1 MIFEYSLTRIA
12 ALCLILSLLN
22 ACSLSSIEDWPTEL
36 PDVDYFVA
44 AYEADPVNQQYQD
57 LNVYLYWVAAFYQG
71 NIAYPT
77 GWRDVEE
84 IILDQ
89 TGEHMDPE
97 FSSEL
102 YDLGIA
108 IGSEWA
114 KENLIRKI
122 DNRML
127 SMWASV
133 LQIALASDLHREAV
147 SQVSQDIEELFA
159 ERLKSK
165 DLVDARYEELLGLE
179 LFGSF

>member
-1 MIFEYSLTRIA
+1 MICGYNA
-12 ALCLILSLLN
+12 ARMLVLSSVLSILS
-22 ACSLSSIEDWPTEL
+22 ACSLSGVEEWPAEL
-36 PDVDYFVA
+36 PDVDYFVSS
-44 AYEADPVNQQYQD
+44 YEADPVNQQYQD
-57 LNVYLYWVAAFYQG
+57 LNVYVYWVAAFYQG

-89 TGEHMDPE
+89 SGEEIDPE
-97 FSSEL
+97 FSTEL

-114 KENLIRKI
+114 KENPIRKI

-127 SMWASV
+127 SMWASI

-147 SQVSQDIEELFA
+147 SLVSKDIEELFTGQL
-159 ERLKSK
+159 EEQ
-165 DLVDARYEELLGLE
+165 DIVDARYEELLGLE

>member
-1 MIFEYSLTRIA
+1 MVVGYSPWRLITLGMA
-12 ALCLILSLLN
+12 VSILS
-22 ACSLSSIEDWPTEL
+22 ACSLSSIEDWPDDL
-36 PDVDYFVA
+36 PAVDHFVTV
-44 AYEADPVNQQYQD
+44 YEADLVNQQYQE

-71 NIAYPT
+71 NLAYPT

-84 IILDQ
+84 IILGQ
-89 TGEHMDPE
+89 TGEHIDPN

-102 YDLGIA
+102 YSLGIA

-114 KENLIRKI
+114 KGNPIRKI

-127 SMWASV
+127 SMWASI

-147 SQVSQDIEELFA
+147 FQVSRDIEGLFA
-159 ERLKSK
+159 EQLQSQ